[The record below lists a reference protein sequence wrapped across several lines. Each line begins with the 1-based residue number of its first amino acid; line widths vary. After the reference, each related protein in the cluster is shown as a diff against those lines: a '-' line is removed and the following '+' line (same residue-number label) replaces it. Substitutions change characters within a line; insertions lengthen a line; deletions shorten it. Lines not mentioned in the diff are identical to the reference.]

1 MIQAYS
7 LLPAIWFGVLGFILL
22 LYTML
27 DGFDLGV
34 GIISLLV
41 RDDQTV
47 GILMASLGSIWD
59 ANETWLVL
67 FGGIIFGAFP
77 AVYGLVMTA
86 LYIPLIAMLVGLIFR
101 AVSFEFRGHAQAK
114 RTWGLAFGWGSLLTA
129 ISQGLAFGGLLWGI
143 DVRAGKYVGG
153 VLVWLSP
160 FSVLT
165 AVAVVG
171 GYAMFGSTYI
181 IMKTQGRVAGF
192 ARRTAGWGAGIAAT
206 GAFADTVL
214 AVGKY
219 PFLSQKWGNVP
230 GSFLT
235 IIPFVLGIASF
246 GMMLLAISKRRERL
260 PFLCA
265 LVFAFFGYVALSAN
279 YFPII
284 VPPNLTVY
292 ETAAQ
297 PLTLRSMLVA
307 VGVALPVLLAYNVLQ
322 YWIFRGKTTQSH
334 YEGE

>member
-1 MIQAYS
+1 MAQAGSYLS
-7 LLPAIWFGVLGFILL
+7 SVWFVILGFILL

-34 GIISLLV
+34 GIVSLLV
-41 RDDQTV
+41 KDEETRGT
-47 GILMASLGSIWD
+47 LMASLGSIWD

-86 LYIPLIAMLVGLIFR
+86 LYIPLVAMLVGLIFR
-101 AVSFEFRGHAQAK
+101 AVSFEFREHARVK
-114 RTWGLAFGWGSLLTA
+114 RPWGLAFGWGSLLTA
-129 ISQGLAFGGLLWGI
+129 VSQGLAFGGLLWG
-143 DVRAGKYVGG
+143 VNVQGGKFAGG
-153 VLVWLSP
+153 VFDWLSP

-181 IMKTQGRVAGF
+181 IMKTQGRVAQF
-192 ARRTAGWGAGIAAT
+192 ARRAASWGAAIAAV

-219 PFLSQKWGNVP
+219 PFLSQKWGAVP
-230 GSFLT
+230 GLFLT
-235 IIPFVLGIASF
+235 IIPFVLGLVAF
-246 GMMLLAISKRRERL
+246 GMMLLAISKGRENL
-260 PFLCA
+260 PFVCA
-265 LVFAFFGYVALSAN
+265 LLFAFFGYVALSAN

-292 ETAAQ
+292 EMAAQ
-297 PLTLRSMLVA
+297 PLTLRAMLIA
-307 VGVALPVLLAYNVLQ
+307 VGVALPILLAYNVLQ

-334 YEGE
+334 YGGQ

>member
-1 MIQAYS
+1 MEQT
-7 LLPAIWFGVLGFILL
+7 LPAVWFAILGFILL

-34 GIISLLV
+34 GIVSLFV
-41 RDDQTV
+41 KDDETR

-86 LYIPLIAMLVGLIFR
+86 LYIPLIVMLVGLIFR
-101 AVSFEFRGHAQAK
+101 AVSFEFRAHSTAK
-114 RTWGLAFGWGSLLTA
+114 KPWGLAFGWGSLVTA
-129 ISQGLAFGGLLWGI
+129 VSQGLAFGGLLWGLDI
-143 DVRAGKYVGG
+143 VDGKYRGG
-153 VLVWLSP
+153 VFDWLSP

-171 GYAMFGSTYI
+171 GYVMFGSTYI
-181 IMKTQGRVAGF
+181 IMKTRGDVARF
-192 ARRTAGWGAGIAAT
+192 ARRSAGWGAGIAAL
-206 GAFADTVL
+206 GALADTVL

-219 PFLSQKWGNVP
+219 PFLSQKWETVP

-235 IIPFVLGIASF
+235 VVPLALGLAAF
-246 GMMLLAISKRRERL
+246 GMMLLAISRGRDSL
-260 PFLCA
+260 PFICA
-265 LVFAFFGYVALSAN
+265 LLFAFFGYVALSAN

-284 VPPNLTVY
+284 VPPALTVY
-292 ETAAQ
+292 DTAAQ

-307 VGVALPVLLAYNVLQ
+307 VGAALPILLAYNILQ
-322 YWIFRGKTTQSH
+322 YWIFRGKTTHSG
-334 YEGE
+334 YGED

>member
-1 MIQAYS
+1 MAQTGSY
-7 LLPAIWFGVLGFILL
+7 LPAIWFAILGFILL

-34 GIISLLV
+34 GIVSLLV
-41 RDDQTV
+41 KDEQIRGT
-47 GILMASLGSIWD
+47 LMASLGSIWD

-86 LYIPLIAMLVGLIFR
+86 LYIPLVAMLVGLIFR
-101 AVSFEFRGHAQAK
+101 AVSFEFREHARKK
-114 RTWGLAFGWGSLLTA
+114 RPWGLAFGWGSLLTA
-129 ISQGLAFGGLLWGI
+129 VSQGLAFGGLLWGV
-143 DVRAGKYVGG
+143 DVRGGKYAGG
-153 VLVWLSP
+153 VFDWLSP
-160 FSVLT
+160 FSVIT
-165 AVAVVG
+165 AAAVVG
-171 GYAMFGSTYI
+171 GYVMFGSTYI
-181 IMKTQGRVAGF
+181 IMKTQDPVARF
-192 ARRTAGWGAGIAAT
+192 ARRTAGWGAGLAAA
-206 GAFADTVL
+206 GALADTIL

-219 PFLSQKWGNVP
+219 PFLSERWGAVP

-235 IIPFVLGIASF
+235 LIPFALGLTAF
-246 GMMLLAISKRRERL
+246 GMMLLAISKGRETL
-260 PFLCA
+260 PFICA
-265 LVFAFFGYVALSAN
+265 LLFAFFGYVALSAN

-297 PLTLRSMLVA
+297 PLTLRAMLIA
-307 VGVALPVLLAYNVLQ
+307 VGAALPILLAYNILQ

-334 YEGE
+334 YGGE